1 MTIYLIGGNILT
13 IWNLMKFNNRLIMVI
28 NDRNTYT
35 SNFISYNHI
44 IYIMIL

>member
-28 NDRNTYT
+28 NDRNTYP
-35 SNFISYNHI
+35 SNFISYNNI
-44 IYIMIL
+44 IYVMIL